1 MQLVSKIFSVVIAV
15 CLSTAATQISA
26 QENSPYSRY
35 GMGDIFPAG
44 HALNRGM
51 GGTGVAYADLKNIN
65 FANPASYSNLLYVTY
80 DVGLM
85 VDARVLKSANPEG
98 SFKSTNFTPS
108 YVNIGLPINGKKH
121 IGGVVGFRPYSR
133 VNYSIIENKR
143 LTTPSPFTDSLQTLY
158 EGNGGLNEF
167 YFGVGKKWMRDSG
180 RSVLSIGINAGYAF
194 GRKENYTKINFVN
207 DTIAYYKSNSGTTV
221 NFRGVFA
228 ELGMQYQARL
238 KEVDIPAKKLKETY
252 SVRFGATVALNRNLK
267 ATQDLVRETFTYSST
282 GGTVTIDSVYGLKN
296 QRGTIKIPATYT
308 AGFMFMKTVGNTYY
322 VADKWSIG
330 AEYTTT
336 NWTNYSYYNQPDKL
350 TTAWQL
356 RVGGSFAPDPIGNG
370 GYWSKVTYRAGFY
383 TGKDYINADGKE
395 LKIIAGTFGFGFP
408 IRKQNYSNQFTVIHS
423 SFEFGKR
430 GSAVNNVTDGF
441 FRVSLG
447 LSLSDVWFIKRKYD

>member
-35 GMGDIFPAG
+35 GMGDIFPTG

-51 GGTGVAYADLKNIN
+51 GGMGVAYADLKNIN
-65 FANPASYSNLLYVTY
+65 FTNPASYGNLLYVTY
-80 DVGLM
+80 DVGLL
-85 VDARVLKSANPEG
+85 VDARVLKSASPEG
-98 SFKSTNFTPS
+98 VFKSTNFTPS
-108 YVNIGLPINGKKH
+108 YVNIGLPINTKKH

-133 VNYSIIENKR
+133 VNYSILEAKR
-143 LTTPSPFTDSLQTLY
+143 LTTPSGFTDSVQTLY

-167 YFGVGKKWMRDSG
+167 YVGIGRKWKNGLSLGVN
-180 RSVLSIGINAGYAF
+180 VGYAF

-221 NFRGVFA
+221 NFHGFFA
-228 ELGMQYQARL
+228 ELGLQYEAKL
-238 KEVDIPAKKLKETY
+238 KEVDLTAKKLKETY
-252 SVRFGATVALNRNLK
+252 SVRFGATVALNRNLT
-267 ATQDLVRETFTYSST
+267 ATQDLVRETFAYSST
-282 GGTVTIDSVYGLKN
+282 GSTATIDSVYSLKN
-296 QRGTIKIPATYT
+296 QRGSIKIPATYT
-308 AGFMFMKTVGNTYY
+308 AGVMFMKTVGNTYFI
-322 VADKWSIG
+322 ADKWSIG
-330 AEYTTT
+330 AEYTTS
-336 NWTNYSYYNQPDKL
+336 NWTKYSYYNQSDKL

-356 RVGGSFAPDPIGNG
+356 KIGGSFIPDPLNGNG
-370 GYWSKVTYRAGFY
+370 YWNKVTYRAGFY

-395 LKIIAGTFGFGFP
+395 LKVVAGTLGFGFP
-408 IRKQNYSNQFTVIHS
+408 IRKQNYSNQFTVIHT

-447 LSLSDVWFIKRKYD
+447 LSLSDIWFIKRKNG